1 MYALIWMS
9 VALDALADAF
19 VQADLP
25 TRDAIERAVRRL
37 NRLLA
42 SNPSG
47 LGESRSGDAQ
57 RIAFEQPCAITFIV
71 DDAAQTARVTHFW
84 TYH

>member
-25 TRDAIERAVRRL
+25 TRDLIERAVRRL
-37 NRLLA
+37 NRLLTA
-42 SNPSG
+42 NPNG
-47 LGESRSGDAQ
+47 LGESRPGPGQ
-57 RIAFEQPCAITFIV
+57 RIAFEQPCAISFVV
-71 DDAAQTARVTHFW
+71 DDAAGTVRVTHFW
-84 TYH
+84 TY